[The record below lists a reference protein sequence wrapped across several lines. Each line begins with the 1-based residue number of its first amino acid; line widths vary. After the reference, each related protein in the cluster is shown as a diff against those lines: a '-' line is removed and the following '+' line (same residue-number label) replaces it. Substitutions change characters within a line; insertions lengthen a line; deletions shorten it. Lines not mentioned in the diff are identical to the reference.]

1 MPGKKGSTREEFWR
15 KAIPRQQASGLSQAK
30 FCEQEGL
37 SANSFSFWKSIIKQ
51 RDAAKQEQEVKRALK
66 LASANRAA
74 RASESA
80 SFVPLLAPAETLKA
94 APKKDAEHCVA
105 EIFFTGGSI
114 RIMTGADS
122 QTLGA
127 LLKALKEAALC

>member
-1 MPGKKGSTREEFWR
+1 LAEGYPET
-15 KAIPRQQASGLSQAK
+15 ASKRVEQAK

-37 SANSFSFWKSIIKQ
+37 SANSFSFWKSTIKQ

-66 LASANRAA
+66 RAAANRAA
-74 RASESA
+74 RASEPA
-80 SFVPLLAPAETLKA
+80 AFVPLLAPTPKT
-94 APKKDAEHCVA
+94 APEENAEHCVA
-105 EIFFTGGSI
+105 EMFFASGSI